1 MSTWNIR
8 SETEQVSPGAAE
20 TEGKPEAVG
29 ELATT
34 GVTLD
39 EIVETTAAVL
49 PERQAPPIAAVA
61 MCTARVVSMEGK
73 TRRASILA
81 RSANVP
87 VLAEIAPDVDLEV
100 IEDAR
105 ANGDA
110 VLVETCE
117 GEPPLIIAALRTRR
131 PRELRLRG
139 EKISIEGSKEV
150 MLRSGFGALRIHE
163 SGDIELVGGTINAVS
178 RGLFRL
184 VGRLV
189 RLN

>member
-1 MSTWNIR
+1 MSNWNTR
-8 SETEQVSPGAAE
+8 SKAEQVSPGAAE
-20 TEGKPEAVG
+20 TEGKVEAAG

-49 PERQAPPIAAVA
+49 PERQAPAIAAVS

-81 RSANVP
+81 RGANMP

-100 IEDAR
+100 IEGAR

-110 VLVETCE
+110 VLVEICE
-117 GEPPLIIAALRTRR
+117 DEPPLIIAALRTRR

-150 MLRSGFGALRIHE
+150 LLRSGFGALRIQE
-163 SGDIELVGGTINAVS
+163 SGDIELVGSTVNVVS

>member
-8 SETEQVSPGAAE
+8 SEAEQVSPGAAE
-20 TEGKPEAVG
+20 TEGKAEAAG

-39 EIVETTAAVL
+39 EIVETTAVL
-49 PERQAPPIAAVA
+49 PKRQAPAINAVA
-61 MCTARVVSMEGK
+61 TCTARVVSMEGK

-81 RSANVP
+81 RGANVP

-110 VLVETCE
+110 VFVEVCD
-117 GEPPLIIAALRTRR
+117 GEPPLITAALRTRR

-150 MLRSGFGALRIHE
+150 LLRSGFGALRIQE
-163 SGDIELVGGTINAVS
+163 SGDIELVGGTVNAVS

>member
-8 SETEQVSPGAAE
+8 SMAEQVSPGAVE
-20 TEGKPEAVG
+20 TEGKAESAG

-34 GVTLD
+34 GVMLD

-49 PERQAPPIAAVA
+49 PERQAPAIAAVA

-81 RSANVP
+81 RGMNTP
-87 VLAEIAPDVDLEV
+87 VLAAIAPDVDLEV
-100 IEDAR
+100 IEGAR

-110 VLVETCE
+110 VLVESCE
-117 GEPPLIIAALRTRR
+117 DEPPLIIAALRTRR

-150 MLRSGFGALRIHE
+150 LLRSGFGALRIQE
-163 SGDIELVGGTINAVS
+163 SGHIELVGGTVNVVS